1 MFFFKENKD
10 RSDLRAFVRRVT
22 DLTSPNLPPLK
33 GELRTLT
40 RSNRTFPVL
49 LTPWI
54 RGAPNMEACV
64 AALTKNFSDE
74 GLALVLQQPFHAE
87 EVVIGI
93 WLECQSRF
101 GLGRNP
107 HFAMGAIRQSVSLG
121 GGFWQ
126 VGIQLKRLVTTQDEP
141 TLNSLLPRLAHLVPE
156 E

>member
-64 AALTKNFSDE
+64 AALAAILAGAKDYQPGRIDFSE
-74 GLALVLQQPFHAE
+74 A
-87 EVVIGI
+87 I
-93 WLECQSRF
+93 
-101 GLGRNP
+101 LG
-107 HFAMGAIRQSVSLG
+107 
-121 GGFWQ
+121 WY
-126 VGIQLKRLVTTQDEP
+126 
-141 TLNSLLPRLAHLVPE
+141 
-156 E
+156 